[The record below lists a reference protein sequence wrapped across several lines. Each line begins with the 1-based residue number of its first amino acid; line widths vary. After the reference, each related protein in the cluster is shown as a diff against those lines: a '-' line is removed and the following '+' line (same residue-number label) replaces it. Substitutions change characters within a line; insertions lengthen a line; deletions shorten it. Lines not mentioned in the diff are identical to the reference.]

1 MRPRKTWVQREPG
14 VLQQE
19 QQQAQQRRQELT
31 QLGDQNDEGC
41 YWEQPKP
48 ARQVRYRGTQRKVP

>member
-1 MRPRKTWVQREPG
+1 MRLRKTWVQREPG
-14 VLQQE
+14 LQQQK

-41 YWEQPKP
+41 YWN
-48 ARQVRYRGTQRKVP
+48 RNLRGR

>member
-1 MRPRKTWVQREPG
+1 MRLLKTWLQWEPG
-14 VLQQE
+14 LRQQE

-48 ARQVRYRGTQRKVP
+48 ARQGRYRGTQRKVP